1 MATKEAKK
9 DEAEEVAAPPKKSK
23 KLLIIIVGATVVI
36 LSLGAGLGYVL
47 GHKSG
52 GATEAAVGDKAAAEK
67 HAEKKK
73 DEPKKPPVFVPLEPF
88 TVNLMPDTTTS
99 EQFLQVVVS
108 LRVEDEHK
116 GEELKA
122 YMPQIRHEILNI
134 AGSTK
139 ASEIKMPD
147 GRENLAED
155 IKDAVNEILG
165 FEPPKRSKRK
175 KKDAEPEEG
184 EEAPPVS
191 AVFFTQFIV
200 Q

>member
-9 DEAEEVAAPPKKSK
+9 DDAEEVVAPPKKSK
-23 KLLIIIVGATVVI
+23 KLLIIIVGAAVLV
-36 LSLGAGLGYVL
+36 LSLGAGVGYML
-47 GHKSG
+47 GHTK
-52 GATEAAVGDKAAAEK
+52 GATAETAGDGKAVAEK

-73 DEPKKPPVFVPLEPF
+73 EEPKKPPAFVPLEPF
-88 TVNLMPDTTTS
+88 TVNLMPDSTTS

-108 LRVEDEHK
+108 LRVENDHK
-116 GEELKA
+116 GEELKS

-139 ASEIKMPD
+139 ASEIKTPD

-175 KKDAEPEEG
+175 KKDAEPEAG